1 MVGGPGQTRKIT
13 KEFLRSDFY
22 VIPCGAVPKGSDPHG
37 RIIHDYS
44 FSYEGEESLNSALLE
59 NSVQYISFL
68 KRAEVL
74 SRIKWNVDLDLTNGT
89 DSSQFTPQNIEHKF
103 TLWVIQST
111 TSICV
116 CLSEK
121 QIPQRFFVFE
131 FKTSVLPSSNNLE
144 KQLSRNSNQSLML
157 MTFSA
162 EQTQKN
168 RLES

>member
-74 SRIKWNVDLDLTNGT
+74 SRIKWYVDLDLKNGYRQLPVHPSEYRT
-89 DSSQFTPQNIEHKF
+89 QIYSLGQSEHYIDLCMPFGKANSSKIFLFLSSKLVF
-103 TLWVIQST
+103 
-111 TSICV
+111 
-116 CLSEK
+116 CL
-121 QIPQRFFVFE
+121 QATI
-131 FKTSVLPSSNNLE
+131 
-144 KQLSRNSNQSLML
+144 
-157 MTFSA
+157 
-162 EQTQKN
+162 QKN
-168 RLES
+168 SPVEIRTRLLR